1 MYPIVIYTFLYVASE
16 SATPVMSTSAIVV
29 SSSTTGISRSTAG
42 MSTSMMK
49 TQLMATQATGKIT

>member
-1 MYPIVIYTFLYVASE
+1 MHPVVIYTFLYVASE
-16 SATPVMSTSAIVV
+16 SAPVMSTSAIVM